1 MAKLSNTTT
10 ALKPTT
16 KKKGGTS
23 PIQTKDHKRTTTAD
37 GMDTA
42 ALKSKS
48 ELFLT
53 AVSTYAGEDTYYE
66 SGNARLLRI
75 RELVQKVT
83 KKDPE
88 WIERFVPWLRG
99 EANIRTLSII
109 IAAEYVAAG
118 GPNGRELIAKTLQ
131 RADEPAEFIAY
142 WCQNFYG
149 WDGQSYPLPSPKLP
163 QAVRKGVSDA
173 CAKLYNEYTLIKYDG
188 NSRGVGMS
196 EVLNLVHPT
205 VRNYPKHWTEDRVQQ
220 QMAIF
225 KYIIDKEYGNAPD
238 TELLPLLTANLEV
251 RKLDRDGVLALTS
264 DQLKDA
270 GVTWEQMGG
279 LLNGPWTAKA
289 WEALIPNMGYM
300 ALLRNLRNFEAA
312 GISKTYVKKVNE
324 ILEDPER
331 VRKSRQMPYR
341 FYSAYK
347 NVQSEKFMAALA
359 EALDYSCEN
368 IPEFDGRT
376 LVLVDKSGS
385 MDGTLSRGSNFG
397 TGYSPHYWEV
407 GALFGVAMWKKAEDC
422 DLAIFGDYSKVIK
435 IPKGTSVLNGI
446 KLLTPN
452 NGVGHG
458 TNIWGSVKDQFNG
471 HDRVV
476 IFTDMQSN
484 INHYAYR
491 GTGDIPFIHA
501 YNLAGYGGSGMPQ
514 GSGDNGRYQYGG
526 FSDKSFM
533 LMNLLEHMSTGW
545 PF

>member
-10 ALKPTT
+10 ALKPKT
-16 KKKGGTS
+16 KKGGTS

-66 SGNARLLRI
+66 AGTDRLLRV
-75 RELVQKVT
+75 RELVQKIT

-118 GPNGRELIAKTLQ
+118 GPNGRELIAKSLQ
-131 RADEPAEFIAY
+131 RADEPAEFLAY
-142 WCQNFYG
+142 WMQNFYG
-149 WDGQSYPLPSPKLP
+149 WDGKSYPLPSPKLP
-163 QAVRKGVSDA
+163 QAVRKGISDA
-173 CAKLYNEYTLIKYDG
+173 CSRLYNEYTLIKYDG

-196 EVLNLVHPT
+196 EVLNLVHPG

-225 KYIIDKEYGNAPD
+225 KYIIDKEYGNDPATD
-238 TELLPLLTANLEV
+238 LLPLLTANLAV

-264 DQLKDA
+264 EQLKDA

-312 GISKTYVKKVNE
+312 GISKTYIKKVNE
-324 ILEDPER
+324 ILSDPER
-331 VRKSRQMPYR
+331 VAKSRQMPYR

-347 NVQSEKFMAALA
+347 NVQSEKFMTALG

-368 IPEFDGRT
+368 IPEFEGRT

-385 MDGTLSRGSNFG
+385 MDAQVSRGQSMG
-397 TGYSPHYWEV
+397 TGYSPRFWEL
-407 GALFGVAMWKKAEDC
+407 GALFAVALWRKAEDS
-422 DLAIFGDYSKVIK
+422 DLAIFGDSSKRISL
-435 IPKGTSVLNGI
+435 PKGVSVLRGI
-446 KLLTPN
+446 DLLQPN
-452 NGVGHG
+452 HGVGYG
-458 TNIWGSVKDQFNG
+458 TNIWGSVHDQYKD

-484 INHYAYR
+484 IEHHRYSQ
-491 GTGDIPFIHA
+491 THDIPFIHA
-501 YNLAGYGGSGMPQ
+501 YNLAGYRGSGMPM
-514 GSGDNGRYQYGG
+514 GNGDNGRYQYGG
-526 FSDKSFM
+526 FTDKSFM
-533 LMNLLEHMSTGW
+533 LMSLLEHMSTGW